1 MNFEDY
7 TSYFGLVLILILV
20 YLICKVF
27 LNNYKREGFLGIF
40 ENSDDST
47 DDSTDDDKSESTED
61 DPAVQRLQANID
73 SLVDA
78 TKKTTDQMNLV
89 KYRKQWEDLIIAM
102 EDRIS
107 STSLQSANVLAAMM
121 KTNPNDPNI
130 VSICTKLNQ
139 FNQYRETLQQ
149 NMKYLDGLN

>member
-7 TSYFGLVLILILV
+7 TSYFGLILILILV

-27 LNNYKREGFLGIF
+27 LNNYKREGFLGVF

-78 TKKTTDQMNLV
+78 TKKTE
-89 KYRKQWEDLIIAM
+89 KRIAF
-102 EDRIS
+102 
-107 STSLQSANVLAAMM
+107 STFY
-121 KTNPNDPNI
+121 T
-130 VSICTKLNQ
+130 
-139 FNQYRETLQQ
+139 
-149 NMKYLDGLN
+149 